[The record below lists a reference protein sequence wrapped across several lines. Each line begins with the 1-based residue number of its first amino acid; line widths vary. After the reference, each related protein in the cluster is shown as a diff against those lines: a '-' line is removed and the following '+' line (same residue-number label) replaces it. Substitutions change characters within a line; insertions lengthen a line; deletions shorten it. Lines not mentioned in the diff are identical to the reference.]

1 MLPIDHRNQEIP
13 KIVEQMKDLSSLYQ
27 EMNNIVIEQGT
38 LMDRIDSNI
47 YEALDYA

>member
-1 MLPIDHRNQEIP
+1 
-13 KIVEQMKDLSSLYQ
+13 MKDLSSLYQ